1 MSYVYRVSTPT
12 PINIYT
18 RSPCSMLLIN
28 FWTDPSSSSDSSAWS
43 AFLWLLFIIVTMF
56 SIISLFLAA
65 NGACWATFKLFWV
78 WDFILT
84 LMNWTRG
91 FCKQALQIDDLQIWT
106 STPDE
111 SFASNWDKVG
121 FMESYKEVAI
131 IAWVVTCVFP
141 IVYDIPNTRAHL
153 VIAVIHKLGIVIAVA
168 IDPFT
173 NMLVVMQLSSTQ
185 WTARYQLQKLDFNNH
200 LIAHLSATL
209 LIQNIDFYPLSQ
221 SNFSVTKRHRC

>member
-1 MSYVYRVSTPT
+1 MLSYVLCVSTPT

-65 NGACWATFKLFWV
+65 NGACWATFKFWV
-78 WDFILT
+78 WDFICDTLSTT

-91 FCKQALQIDDLQIWT
+91 FSKQALQIDDLQIWT

-111 SFASNWDKVG
+111 SFASNWIKVG
-121 FMESYKEVAI
+121 FMGSYKEVAI
-131 IAWVVTCVFP
+131 YSMSCHVCFFLLLMIFP
-141 IVYDIPNTRAHL
+141 THAL
-153 VIAVIHKLGIVIAVA
+153 
-168 IDPFT
+168 T
-173 NMLVVMQLSSTQ
+173 LSS
-185 WTARYQLQKLDFNNH
+185 QLYTNLALWLPLPSTLLQTCWLSCNFPPPNEQLDTNCRSLILITIL

-209 LIQNIDFYPLSQ
+209 LI
-221 SNFSVTKRHRC
+221 